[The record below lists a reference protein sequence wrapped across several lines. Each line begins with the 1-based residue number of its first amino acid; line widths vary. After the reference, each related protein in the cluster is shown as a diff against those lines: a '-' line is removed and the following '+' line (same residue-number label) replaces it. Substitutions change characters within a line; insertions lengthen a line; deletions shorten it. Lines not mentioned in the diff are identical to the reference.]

1 MSVHISAVS
10 VEARRG
16 RWIPGAVVTL
26 QPELS
31 LQLHL
36 CLADT
41 ITPTTLRN
49 LPVTPPSPVIAGNTI
64 LSVTGV
70 RVGLQEI
77 CSFLLKRH
85 TESNA
90 SSSSAHS
97 DL

>member
-1 MSVHISAVS
+1 MSMCVSVHISAVS

-49 LPVTPPSPVIAGNTI
+49 LPVTPPLPRYSRQHNSISDWGKGGASGNMFFFT
-64 LSVTGV
+64 
-70 RVGLQEI
+70 
-77 CSFLLKRH
+77 
-85 TESNA
+85 
-90 SSSSAHS
+90 
-97 DL
+97 